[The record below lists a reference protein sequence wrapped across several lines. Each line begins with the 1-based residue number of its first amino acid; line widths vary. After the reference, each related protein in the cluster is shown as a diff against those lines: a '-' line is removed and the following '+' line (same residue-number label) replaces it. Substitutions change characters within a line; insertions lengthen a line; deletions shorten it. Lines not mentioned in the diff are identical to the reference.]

1 MMPSKARE
9 AKRLKR
15 TTLWHRY
22 CAVSLVINQK
32 TGCIRR
38 IKNSLPKK
46 DKPGGEEMEGLF
58 ILLLYLTP
66 ICFILALL
74 GYIADKIPNKA
85 YRKIERKWAS
95 K

>member
-1 MMPSKARE
+1 
-9 AKRLKR
+9 
-15 TTLWHRY
+15 
-22 CAVSLVINQK
+22 
-32 TGCIRR
+32 
-38 IKNSLPKK
+38 
-46 DKPGGEEMEGLF
+46 MEGLF

-85 YRKIERKWAS
+85 YRKIERKWAG